1 MLPNDSRDVQTSLE
15 KSVEILP
22 EAEAAA
28 NHINND
34 SDILKDMN
42 FELITASSSSVFSD
56 SDPYSGNVLE
66 VVANLPWQN
75 KSIIGIAGLINF
87 M

>member
-1 MLPNDSRDVQTSLE
+1 MSSVVLPNDSRDVQTSLE

-34 SDILKDMN
+34 SDILKNIN
-42 FELITASSSSVFSD
+42 FELVTA
-56 SDPYSGNVLE
+56 
-66 VVANLPWQN
+66 
-75 KSIIGIAGLINF
+75 I
-87 M
+87 